1 MKIPK
6 SFVLLVFAIFFG
18 SQYSLFS
25 GINHDFTDKVASDA
39 NFISQQ
45 SNDVHLSLQGFFE
58 SNLSN
63 SSINLSAEF
72 TLNDLIHIT
81 TSAGY
86 QSPVKVCDGESL
98 VITCTYVS
106 GHVEYVFSRIRNGS
120 ESIVQ
125 HRSTNNVL
133 ELDSTEFLDDD
144 IFYVKIFDI
153 NSTPASELESSRV
166 TVEVLSLLNGATVFS
181 GGTIVQEN
189 QVICS
194 SEIPTT
200 LTVTGDPSNVNFIY
214 QWEPSTDNG
223 ENFNEIPGATNPSL
237 AFVSGVFQTTTYRR
251 SKRWNQGGTCIKYSE
266 DHRIKVLENDP
277 GSISSSIDPNTIC
290 YGEIPPEIINN
301 TAGTI
306 NLGGISYGWQFSTDQ
321 KNWTDVAIVSLNYE
335 HTQPLTTTTH
345 FRRKILQQ
353 GSGQTCESYSNIITI
368 NVLEEVIV
376 GMLSDAQTICEGN
389 LPSVPISYDLD
400 LQPQFNYQW
409 QHSTNGEAYT
419 DIYGEN
425 QKELTFDGN
434 DIHFPTKTTHYRL
447 AITKGEGG
455 VRCTGYTDSTT
466 IIVLPKSTQLSS
478 NAPNNTICLGDDVTI
493 TAQGSNTFQF
503 IVNGLI
509 RSDASDNQLTLNNLT
524 QTTTVTVR
532 ASNSSCSKLHTIVI
546 NVIKIDPSIQNRSWR
561 IVKKS

>member
-81 TSAGY
+81 TSAGN

-144 IFYVKIFDI
+144 IFYVRIFDI
-153 NSTPASELESSRV
+153 NSTPASELESNRV

-181 GGTIVQEN
+181 GGTIVQDN

-214 QWEPSTDNG
+214 QWESSTDNG
-223 ENFNEIPGATNPSL
+223 ENFIEIPGATNPSL

-251 SKRWNQGGTCIKYSE
+251 SKRWNQGGTCIKYSD
-266 DHRIKVLENDP
+266 DHRITVLENDP

-321 KNWTDVAIVSLNYE
+321 KNWTDVAIVSLNY
-335 HTQPLTTTTH
+335 
-345 FRRKILQQ
+345 
-353 GSGQTCESYSNIITI
+353 
-368 NVLEEVIV
+368 
-376 GMLSDAQTICEGN
+376 
-389 LPSVPISYDLD
+389 
-400 LQPQFNYQW
+400 
-409 QHSTNGEAYT
+409 
-419 DIYGEN
+419 
-425 QKELTFDGN
+425 
-434 DIHFPTKTTHYRL
+434 
-447 AITKGEGG
+447 
-455 VRCTGYTDSTT
+455 
-466 IIVLPKSTQLSS
+466 
-478 NAPNNTICLGDDVTI
+478 
-493 TAQGSNTFQF
+493 
-503 IVNGLI
+503 
-509 RSDASDNQLTLNNLT
+509 
-524 QTTTVTVR
+524 
-532 ASNSSCSKLHTIVI
+532 
-546 NVIKIDPSIQNRSWR
+546 
-561 IVKKS
+561 